1 MLEEEGLLPK
11 KENLKPKF
19 WRCGNI
25 ARQQKEMRKTVNDSQ
40 DFFREFHYKFVSNLM
55 EIERKEDDE
64 IEMKINEMEQSKKK
78 NDKITNEKDVDSFNP
93 ISCSEVLW
101 FNVLCNGNKSTTKM
115 INPNSYTNVASVLG
129 KHRLVY
135 IPRTS

>member
-1 MLEEEGLLPK
+1 
-11 KENLKPKF
+11 
-19 WRCGNI
+19 
-25 ARQQKEMRKTVNDSQ
+25 MRKIINDSEEL
-40 DFFREFHYKFVSNLM
+40 FREFRYKFVSNLM
-55 EIERKEDDE
+55 EIARIEDDE

-93 ISCSEVLW
+93 IPCSEVLSL
-101 FNVLCNGNKSTTKM
+101 NVLCNSNKSTTKM
-115 INPNSYTNVASVLG
+115 MEPMFCNPNSYTNVASVLG